1 MWMAAG
7 LVVLVGPGY
16 GRRPG
21 HGAVPWHIPIAPN
34 PTMETSQ
41 AEPPKPPRDAPRAR
55 PGAHHSA
62 PGPAPRATGTCT
74 QAGPGPAPVPSLQL
88 GNSAAAASRDCEPP
102 PGPRPPTTSRINYNP
117 GSPELPHQALTS
129 EPAARVGRDHDHA
142 HGRYRN
148 CNTRACACPSTGRAS
163 GRKCVY
169 VRVYAWTW
177 ACWIH

>member
-1 MWMAAG
+1 MARCPGTYPLLPTRQWKLPKRSLRTPPATPRAPG
-7 LVVLVGPGY
+7 RGPITVPPGPRH
-16 GRRPG
+16 GPRARARRPG
-21 HGAVPWHIPIAPN
+21 QGRPPCPACSWVIPRLLRVAIA
-34 PTMETSQ
+34 S
-41 AEPPKPPRDAPRAR
+41 PP
-55 PGAHHSA
+55 
-62 PGPAPRATGTCT
+62 
-74 QAGPGPAPVPSLQL
+74 
-88 GNSAAAASRDCEPP
+88 
-102 PGPRPPTTSRINYNP
+102 PRPPTTSRINYNP